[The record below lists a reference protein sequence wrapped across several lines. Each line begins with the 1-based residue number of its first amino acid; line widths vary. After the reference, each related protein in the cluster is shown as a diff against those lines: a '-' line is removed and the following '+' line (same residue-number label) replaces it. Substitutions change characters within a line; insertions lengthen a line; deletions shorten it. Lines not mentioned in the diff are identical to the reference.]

1 VSEPEGPFP
10 SLAGDLLVAAPAL
23 VDPNFRR
30 AVVLLIEHEPEGAVG
45 VILNRPIDHEAREA
59 VPALE
64 PILPASERLHRGGP
78 VETEAAIALAEYRD
92 LAVGPGA
99 IVGPIGVLAAPLD
112 GESLVDEVARARV
125 YLGYSG
131 WGPGQLEAEL
141 AEEAWF
147 VTAAEPGDVFGEDAD
162 GLWAAVLGRMGGP
175 YAVVATMP
183 DDPSLN

>member
-1 VSEPEGPFP
+1 MSEAENPFA

-30 AVVLLIEHEPEGAVG
+30 SVVLLIEHEPEGAVG

-64 PILPASERLHRGGP
+64 AVLPESERLHRGGP

-99 IVGPIGVLAAPLD
+99 IVGPIGVLGAPLD
-112 GESLVDEVARARV
+112 GEALVEEVSRARV
-125 YLGYSG
+125 YLGYAG

-147 VTAAEPGDVFGEDAD
+147 VTQAEPRDVFSEDAER
-162 GLWAAVLGRMGGP
+162 LWAAVLGRMGGP

>member
-1 VSEPEGPFP
+1 VSEAEPPFA

-30 AVVLLIEHEPEGAVG
+30 SVVLVIEHEPEGAVG
-45 VILNRPIDHEAREA
+45 LILNRPIDHEARDA

-64 PILPASERLHRGGP
+64 AVLPESERLHRGGP

-99 IVGPIGVLAAPLD
+99 VIGPIGVLAAPLD
-112 GESLVDEVARARV
+112 GDTLAEEVARARV
-125 YLGYSG
+125 YLGYAG

-147 VTAAEPGDVFGEDAD
+147 VTPADPGDVFAEDAEL
-162 GLWAAVLGRMGGP
+162 LWASVLDRMGGP
-175 YAVVATMP
+175 YRVVATMP